1 LHRVDENIP
10 SEPPAPG
17 SKRGATKSTQ
27 QSSSSSSAARFVGGT
42 AAAQT
47 PDVDALLHKFVHA
60 DYLVKEKASEAQ
72 LLLRGG
78 NNNNHT
84 IEETDF
90 FYAMGPRSAIE
101 IGRRQVIYYCSAVL
115 GEEPTPE
122 MLHELEVD
130 EEDNDD
136 EEEEAELSQGAE

>member
-17 SKRGATKSTQ
+17 SKRGTKSTQ
-27 QSSSSSSAARFVGGT
+27 QSSSSARFAGGT
-42 AAAQT
+42 GAAQT

-60 DYLVKEKASEAQ
+60 DYLVKEKATEAQ
-72 LLLRGG
+72 LLRGAAS
-78 NNNNHT
+78 NNNSN
-84 IEETDF
+84 IVEETDF

-130 EEDNDD
+130 EDD
-136 EEEEAELSQGAE
+136 EEEEELAQEAE